1 MEIVIYPDER
11 LLKKA
16 EKVEDVGQEIYEIG
30 KNMLNLMEKKKGVGL
45 AGNQVGILKRIIVV
59 NVEPVGKKIIA
70 NPEIV
75 EKEGELFEEEGCLSL
90 PGLYRRIKRF
100 SYVKVRG
107 VDVEKGEEIE
117 FEVEGLPARV
127 FQHEIDHLNGVLFI
141 DHLSPI
147 QKRLALE
154 KYRKLQKRR
163 K

>member
-1 MEIVIYPDER
+1 M
-11 LLKKA
+11 
-16 EKVEDVGQEIYEIG
+16 
-30 KNMLNLMEKKKGVGL
+30 
-45 AGNQVGILKRIIVV
+45 
-59 NVEPVGKKIIA
+59 
-70 NPEIV
+70 
-75 EKEGELFEEEGCLSL
+75 FEEEGCLSL